1 MNEKLEQVRQITKKY
16 GQEQLMREYERL
28 KTEEEKENFLNE
40 ILSIDF
46 KEIEGIYKNRNQ
58 KADFSNSKIEPI
70 NYIDK
75 SKLSKEEYEEYE
87 KIGTKEIKEG
97 KLAVVTMAGGQGTR
111 LGHSGPKGTFDIGLD
126 SHKSIF
132 EILTNTMIEAKNK
145 YKVNIPWYIMTSEE
159 NDNDTRKF
167 FEDNNYFGYPKNYI
181 TFFIQGKLPMCDLNG
196 KILINEKNHIKQ
208 ASDGHGGIFSSLKKA
223 GMIYDMKARN
233 IEWVFICGVDNVLVK
248 PVDPIVIGL
257 AVKNKVLAV
266 GKSIE
271 KASPSEKVGVFCKR
285 NGKPSVVEYS
295 EISKEMAEKRDQD
308 GNLIFGESHILCNL
322 FSIKAIEKISGL
334 SLPYHVAFKKAQFLD
349 ESGKLIEKPDK
360 PNAYKF
366 ESFLFDAFESL
377 GKIAILRVK
386 REDEFAPVKNAE
398 GVDSP
403 ETARKLYIDY
413 YKRKNIKK

>member
-16 GQEQLMREYERL
+16 GQEQLIREYERL

-181 TFFIQGKLPMCDLNG
+181 TFFN
-196 KILINEKNHIKQ
+196 
-208 ASDGHGGIFSSLKKA
+208 IFYPRQTS
-223 GMIYDMKARN
+223 
-233 IEWVFICGVDNVLVK
+233 NV
-248 PVDPIVIGL
+248 
-257 AVKNKVLAV
+257 
-266 GKSIE
+266 
-271 KASPSEKVGVFCKR
+271 
-285 NGKPSVVEYS
+285 
-295 EISKEMAEKRDQD
+295 
-308 GNLIFGESHILCNL
+308 
-322 FSIKAIEKISGL
+322 
-334 SLPYHVAFKKAQFLD
+334 
-349 ESGKLIEKPDK
+349 
-360 PNAYKF
+360 
-366 ESFLFDAFESL
+366 
-377 GKIAILRVK
+377 
-386 REDEFAPVKNAE
+386 
-398 GVDSP
+398 
-403 ETARKLYIDY
+403 
-413 YKRKNIKK
+413 